1 MATHHAVQVLSVS
14 ATPFVNPA
22 TVEWADQYCSTSVCS
37 VGNALSNSLASNS
50 LTGDVYWAGWCVGT
64 FTAGSLPPLTCG
76 STVRLKIPPPCAS
89 VALSNE
95 AVSPYSSNRVLPHY
109 EQQNNVIVKTA
120 SNGTAVLSKTY
131 GDPTNTGTEL
141 FRALALSSDMLYLY
155 AGATQGG
162 KLRRGGWVGG
172 VWRGGSKGGAY
183 SIQSFCGVPN
193 DRSARLMNPRLTTSC
208 AQGRPRTTPIPRPPS
223 TER

>member
-172 VWRGGSKGGAY
+172 VGGGGSKGVHTPSNLSVAFPT
-183 SIQSFCGVPN
+183 I
-193 DRSARLMNPRLTTSC
+193 DRLGL
-208 AQGRPRTTPIPRPPS
+208 
-223 TER
+223 